1 MSTSN
6 ESRRTLES
14 DLFSSLFKSGG
25 AESSSAKRYEMGEIK
40 IASQNDPF
48 DNPQIHQTLVD
59 QGKMSM
65 DCGDAGNVMVTQV
78 DNDSTFTPPTM
89 VVDAVYNAEQ
99 RLLGDSSSP
108 KDNNGESEPL
118 VMSAT
123 RKQWSNTQITR
134 VICVELFRTCH
145 RYC

>member
-1 MSTSN
+1 
-6 ESRRTLES
+6 
-14 DLFSSLFKSGG
+14 
-25 AESSSAKRYEMGEIK
+25 
-40 IASQNDPF
+40 
-48 DNPQIHQTLVD
+48 
-59 QGKMSM
+59 M